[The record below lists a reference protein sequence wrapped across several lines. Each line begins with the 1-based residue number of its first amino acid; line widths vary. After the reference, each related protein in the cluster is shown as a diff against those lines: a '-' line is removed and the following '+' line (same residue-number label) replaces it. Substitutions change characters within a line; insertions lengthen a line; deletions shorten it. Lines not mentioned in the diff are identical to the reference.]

1 MNIVISA
8 HFNVARPIMSMKL
21 DEGKL
26 LGLVDNFAGVFV
38 AYQVH
43 RKIGTPVYLTNYEE
57 LDYRGAIDVARRLD
71 KKHTLVI
78 VVDTILKSD
87 VPSRKIASITNMYHL
102 DNKEMKAQLGDKIHF
117 IDGFFEKK
125 EDETWIYGKK
135 FGMKAFYF
143 GVPIPKDYHVTNNS
157 IELQTIDGVA
167 EALINVIEWYQE
179 KSNR

>member
-1 MNIVISA
+1 
-8 HFNVARPIMSMKL
+8 MSMKL

-78 VVDTILKSD
+78 RPYYDL
-87 VPSRKIASITNMYHL
+87 
-102 DNKEMKAQLGDKIHF
+102 
-117 IDGFFEKK
+117 
-125 EDETWIYGKK
+125 
-135 FGMKAFYF
+135 
-143 GVPIPKDYHVTNNS
+143 
-157 IELQTIDGVA
+157 
-167 EALINVIEWYQE
+167 
-179 KSNR
+179 